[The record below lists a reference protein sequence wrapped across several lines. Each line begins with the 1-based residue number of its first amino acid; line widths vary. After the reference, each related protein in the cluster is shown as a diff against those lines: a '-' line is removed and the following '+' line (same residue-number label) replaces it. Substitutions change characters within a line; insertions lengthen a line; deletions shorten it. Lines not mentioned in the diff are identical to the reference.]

1 MDSKKMLEIV
11 ESVKI
16 PDTYTLYT
24 SDIIAIVN
32 AVNGDCCK
40 AICYAFR
47 YGFLKGQRA
56 EKARSKKQRKESNT

>member
-1 MDSKKMLEIV
+1 MDSKRMREIV

-16 PDTYTLYT
+16 PDTHTLYT
-24 SDIIAIVN
+24 SDIIAIMN

-40 AICYAFR
+40 AIGYAFR

-56 EKARSKKQRKESNT
+56 EKAKLRKQRKE